1 MSVGLQVTPVN
12 DVPRR
17 SLVARVPRA
26 AWPLVWRGASLL
38 VGGMAVGLLWATLA
52 PVVHDRSDGIEAEIS
67 GEVTFAALALVAG
80 VVVAVRSLLR
90 PGRRPLAGTV
100 VDLVGSAVASAVAW
114 GTGRVAGA
122 PVLAATGVLVLWPLT
137 VALVTAVVTLVVVL
151 VQPDQ
156 R

>member
-80 VVVAVRSLLR
+80 VVVAARSLLR
-90 PGRRPLAGTV
+90 PGRRPVTGTV
-100 VDLVGSAVASAVAW
+100 VDLVGSGVASLIAW